1 MPDYSQQLRDIAA
14 ALNRPQTPAW
24 GIAIAAALIGF
35 FGAVGAQ
42 MLRRIFD
49 EWRDLRQ
56 VQRVVYSG
64 LAGLFFA
71 LDNMQGARS
80 EREAREELAAARHF
94 DTDEFLKH
102 EYRLF
107 MQMPERYIVNDI
119 YLELR
124 KLSDA
129 PNSVRAR
136 ATHLMNLIAINI
148 ANNRFDP
155 KLFRRALK
163 KREAE
168 IFLRRAGETV
178 EPILQRAQA
187 SSSEHRLPPLN

>member
-1 MPDYSQQLRDIAA
+1 AA
-14 ALNRPQTPAW
+14 ALNRQTPAW
-24 GIAIAAALIGF
+24 AIAIGAALIGF
-35 FGAVGAQ
+35 FGAVRAQ
-42 MLRRIFD
+42 MLRRMFD

-64 LAGLFFA
+64 VAGVFFA
-71 LDNMQGARS
+71 VVNMQRGKRES
-80 EREAREELAAARHF
+80 EAKEGLPASLTF
-94 DTDEFLKH
+94 DTDEFLRH

-107 MQMPERYIVNDI
+107 MQMHERYIVNDI

-124 KLSDA
+124 RLSDA

-136 ATHLMNLIAINI
+136 ATDLMNVIAINI

-163 KREAE
+163 KKEAE
-168 IFLRRAGETV
+168 LLLRRAGEIA
-178 EPILQRAQA
+178 EPILQRATA
-187 SSSEHRLPPLN
+187 RSSEDPPPAPELT